1 MELETSQQ
9 LEDELTRQM
18 ESSQKWLEKERET
31 EAAEVRKMK
40 IFTLCLAA
48 LEQKKILSRR
58 ILSVSGKRWENSRK
72 SLPL

>member
-18 ESSQKWLEKERET
+18 ESSQKWLEKEREA
-31 EAAEVRKMK
+31 EATEVRKNEN
-40 IFTLCLAA
+40 IHLSFAA